1 MLQLRDYQE
10 KSLDGLRAGFAAGH
24 RAQMLYLPTGG
35 GKTEIAIS
43 MLQAAADKGHRSAMV
58 MDRRVLCNQTSERL
72 EKYDIDHGVLM
83 AGHPRFLTYKS
94 IQVCSAQTLEKRG
107 SFPGLK
113 LLIVDEAH
121 GVRKSVADF
130 IRNNEQIKVV
140 GLSASPFTKGLGNIY
155 SNVVSRSTTKDLVDT
170 GRLAPLRVFIA
181 KQIDMTGAKKV
192 AGEWSAGEAGTRGIE
207 ITGDIVTE
215 WLKKTL
221 EIFGEPKKTIV
232 FCAGVAHGK
241 DLERQFKA
249 CGFNF
254 VPVSYKDEDEFK
266 KQTLIDFAKPDSKI
280 QGLIATDIL
289 SKGFDQA
296 DVMIGISARPF
307 TKSFS
312 SHVQQL
318 GRIMRPHESKTAG
331 IWLDHSGNYLRFK
344 DEWEALYEGGVTEL
358 DDGAEKPKAEPSD
371 IEKEQAKCPECGSL
385 WQSKSDMCPHCGHVR
400 VRRNEVITLPGELHE
415 IRIGGEL
422 AAETPHQLYQMCCWY
437 ARTHS
442 APDKQAGRAYY
453 LYKGITGAKPDW
465 DYEST
470 PSALLSRPV
479 QNKITQFNVA
489 YSASLKKKR
498 IRAYETHA

>member
-1 MLQLRDYQE
+1 MSLQLRDYQTA
-10 KSLDGLRAGFAAGH
+10 SLDGLRAGFADGH
-24 RAQMLYLPTGG
+24 RSQLLYGPCGF
-35 GKTEIAIS
+35 GKTEVAIS
-43 MLQAAADKGHRSAMV
+43 MLAQAADKGHRSAMV

-72 EKYDIDHGVLM
+72 DKYNIDHGVLM
-83 AGHPRFLTYKS
+83 AGHARYLTYKS

-107 SFPGLK
+107 AFPGLK

-130 IRNNEQIKVV
+130 IRNNEQVKVV
-140 GLSASPFTKGLGNIY
+140 GLSASPFTKGLGGLY
-155 SNVVSRSTTKDLVDT
+155 SNVVSRTTTKAMVDA

-192 AGEWSAGEAGTRGIE
+192 AGEWAPGEAGKRGIE

-215 WLKKTL
+215 WYKKTL
-221 EIFGEPKKTIV
+221 DIFGEPKKTIV
-232 FCAGVAHGK
+232 FCAGVAHGQ
-241 DLERQFKA
+241 DLARQFKA

-254 VPVSYKDEDEFK
+254 VSVSYRDDDDTKAAVIREFS
-266 KQTLIDFAKPDSKI
+266 KPDSSI
-280 QGLIATDIL
+280 MGLIATDIL
-289 SKGFDQA
+289 TKGFDCA

-318 GRIMRPHESKTAG
+318 GRVMRPHDGKEAAV
-331 IWLDHSGNYLRFK
+331 WLDHSGNYLRFQ
-344 DEWEALYEGGVTEL
+344 DDWEALYEGGVTEL
-358 DDGAEKPKAEPSD
+358 DDGAEKAKPEPSD
-371 IEKEQAKCPECGSL
+371 SEKEQAKCPECGSL
-385 WQSKSDMCPHCGHVR
+385 WSSKSDICPHCGHVR

-415 IRIGGEL
+415 IRIGGEV
-422 AAETPHQLYQMCCWY
+422 AAETPFQLYQMCCWY

-442 APDKQAGRAYY
+442 NPDKQPGRAFY
-453 LYKGITGAKPDW
+453 LYKGITGSQPEW

-489 YSASLKKKR
+489 YAASLKKKR
-498 IRAYETHA
+498 SAA

>member
-1 MLQLRDYQE
+1 MSLQLRDYQTA
-10 KSLDGLRAGFAAGH
+10 SLDGLRAGFADGH
-24 RAQMLYLPTGG
+24 RSQLLYGPCGF
-35 GKTEIAIS
+35 GKTEVAIS
-43 MLQAAADKGHRSAMV
+43 MLAQAADKGHRSAMV

-72 EKYDIDHGVLM
+72 DKYEIDHGVLM

-107 SFPGLK
+107 AFPGLK

-130 IRNNEQIKVV
+130 IRNNAQVKVV
-140 GLSASPFTKGLGNIY
+140 GLSASPFTKGLGGLY
-155 SNVVSRSTTKDLVDT
+155 SNVVSRTTTKAMVDA

-192 AGEWSAGEAGTRGIE
+192 AGEWAPGEAGKRGIE

-215 WLKKTL
+215 WYKKTL
-221 EIFGEPKKTIV
+221 DIFGEPKKTIV
-232 FCAGVAHGK
+232 FCAGVAHGQ
-241 DLERQFKA
+241 DLARQFKA

-254 VPVSYKDEDEFK
+254 VSVSYRDDDDTKAAVIREFS
-266 KQTLIDFAKPDSKI
+266 KPDSSI
-280 QGLIATDIL
+280 MGLIATDIL
-289 SKGFDQA
+289 TKGFDCA

-318 GRIMRPHESKTAG
+318 GRVMRPHDGKESAV
-331 IWLDHSGNYLRFK
+331 WLDHSGNYLRFQ
-344 DEWEALYEGGVTEL
+344 DDWEALYEGGVTEL
-358 DDGAEKPKAEPSD
+358 DDGAEKPKPEPSAS
-371 IEKEQAKCPECGSL
+371 EKEQAKCPECGSL
-385 WQSKSDMCPHCGHVR
+385 WPSKSDICPHCGHVR

-415 IRIGGEL
+415 IRIGGEV
-422 AAETPHQLYQMCCWY
+422 AAETPFQLYQMCCWY

-442 APDKQAGRAYY
+442 APDKQPGRAFY
-453 LYKGITGAKPDW
+453 LYKGITGSQPEW

-489 YSASLKKKR
+489 YAASLKKKR
-498 IRAYETHA
+498 AA